1 MSRRKKW
8 AAFGLCLLVVSA
20 LWNPVSVQ
28 ATNVG
33 TPDTSDIMAGADT
46 DIAISNVNMD
56 GQQAGE
62 KVTVSF
68 RAETDNSNRN
78 YKVTNITKIVPV
90 LDESFPFETDDEA
103 YKVIHATGSSVD
115 ASYSFTAKENLE
127 TGYYPVAFTITYDR
141 QAEDGTVTAY
151 CVTKSISVKIQA
163 KEESAS
169 SDGDILLKVKSAPSG
184 TYGKTCDVT
193 FQAKAKKGKILSVTP
208 VISDGFP
215 FETEKD
221 AYRSITS
228 KGTTSLKCDYAFK
241 VREDV
246 VTGYQ
251 MVSFLVKYQKD
262 GKTYEVTRS
271 LNVKLTGKKS
281 NSEGGSNGGAGN
293 TSTPRLMVVGYD
305 MGKDRIYANEAF
317 TLTLHMENTAKSTI
331 SNIKISLANEE
342 SQFVPEDGV
351 GSTFIESMAA
361 GESQDVTF
369 QIKPVSGLE
378 EKSYPLVVKSEY
390 ENGKAEA
397 FNAEDT
403 LYVPVY
409 LRQRLSITDVYVA
422 EDSYEVGDMV
432 EVSATVNN
440 LGEGNLYNVTVYL
453 SGDNVEE
460 SASYVGNVEPG
471 KSGTADILA
480 KATVVTDGA
489 HTKNQMLIT
498 YEDKDGNV
506 QEKSIEID
514 LRVTEP
520 VYDNLEKV
528 KNAKDYSGVAKKT
541 GTAVIILVVVAG
553 IIYLGIR
560 RKKKK
565 QQILDDFIENGST
578 EGESE

>member
-1 MSRRKKW
+1 MSRGKKW
-8 AAFGLCLLVVSA
+8 AAFGLCLLLVSA
-20 LWNPVSVQ
+20 LWNPVSVR
-28 ATNVG
+28 ATNME
-33 TPDTSDIMAGADT
+33 TSDTSDIMAGTDT
-46 DIAISNVNMD
+46 DITISNVKMD

-62 KVTVSF
+62 TVTVSF
-68 RAETDNSNRN
+68 RAGTDNSNRN

-90 LDESFPFETDDEA
+90 LDESFPFETDNEA
-103 YKVIHATGSSVD
+103 YKVINTTGSSVD

-141 QAEDGTVTAY
+141 QAEDGTVTTY
-151 CVTKSISVKIQA
+151 YVIKSISVKIQA
-163 KEESAS
+163 KEESES
-169 SDGDILLKVKSAPSG
+169 SDGDISLKVKSAPSG
-184 TYGKTCDVT
+184 TYGKTCNVT
-193 FQAKAKKGKILSVTP
+193 FQTKAKKGKILSVTP
-208 VISDGFP
+208 VVTDGFP

-228 KGTTSLKCDYAFK
+228 KGTASLKCDYTFK

-246 VTGYQ
+246 MTGYQ

-281 NSEGGSNGGAGN
+281 DSQNGSGGTGN
-293 TSTPRLMVVGYD
+293 TSTTRLMVAGYD
-305 MGKDRIYANEAF
+305 LGKDTIYANESF

-331 SNIKISLANEE
+331 SNIKISLGSEE

-351 GSTFIESMAA
+351 GSKFIESMGA
-361 GESQDVTF
+361 GEKLDVTF

-378 EKSYPLVVKSEY
+378 EKSYPLVIKSEY

-397 FNAEDT
+397 FSAEDT

-409 LRQRLSITDVYVA
+409 LRQRLSITDVYLTQ
-422 EDSYEVGDMV
+422 DSYEVGDMV

-460 SASYVGNVEPG
+460 NSSYVGNVEPG

-506 QEKSIEID
+506 QEESVKID
-514 LRVTEP
+514 LHVNEP

-528 KNAKDYSGVAKKT
+528 KTSKDSSDIVKKI
-541 GTAVIILVVVAG
+541 GSSVIAAVLIAG
-553 IIYLGIR
+553 IGYVVFRR
-560 RKKKK
+560 RKRK
-565 QQILDDFIENGST
+565 QQILDEFIENGSNV
-578 EGESE
+578 E

>member
-8 AAFGLCLLVVSA
+8 AAFGLCLLLVSA
-20 LWNPVSVQ
+20 LWNPVSVR
-28 ATNVG
+28 ATNME
-33 TPDTSDIMAGADT
+33 TSDTSDIMAGTDT
-46 DIAISNVNMD
+46 DIAISKVKMD

-68 RAETDNSNRN
+68 QAGIDNSNRN
-78 YKVTNITKIVPV
+78 YKVMNITKIVPV
-90 LDESFPFETDDEA
+90 LDESFPFETDNEA
-103 YKVIHATGSSVD
+103 YKVINASGASVD

-127 TGYYPVAFTITYDR
+127 TGYYPVAFSITYDR
-141 QAEDGTVTAY
+141 QAEDGTVTTY
-151 CVTKSISVKIQA
+151 YVIKSISVKIQA
-163 KEESAS
+163 KEESES
-169 SDGDILLKVKSAPSG
+169 SDGDISLKVKSAPSG
-184 TYGKTCDVT
+184 TYGKTCNVT
-193 FQAKAKKGKILSVTP
+193 FQTKAKKGKILSVTP
-208 VISDGFP
+208 VVTDGFP

-228 KGTTSLKCDYAFK
+228 KGTASLKCDYTFK

-246 VTGYQ
+246 MTGYQ

-281 NSEGGSNGGAGN
+281 DSQNGSGGTGN
-293 TSTPRLMVVGYD
+293 TSTPRLMVAGYD
-305 MGKDRIYANEAF
+305 LGKDTIYANESF

-331 SNIKISLANEE
+331 SNIKLSLGSEE

-351 GSTFIESMAA
+351 GSKFIESMGA
-361 GESQDVTF
+361 GEKLDITF
-369 QIKPVSGLE
+369 QIKPLSGLE
-378 EKSYPLVVKSEY
+378 EKSYPLVIKSEY

-397 FNAEDT
+397 FSAEDT

-409 LRQRLSITDVYVA
+409 LRQRLSITDVYLTQ
-422 EDSYEVGDMV
+422 DSYEVGDMV

-440 LGEGNLYNVTVYL
+440 LGEGKLYNVTVYL

-460 SASYVGNVEPG
+460 NSSYVGNVEPG

-489 HTKNQMLIT
+489 YTKNQMLIT

-506 QEKSIEID
+506 QEESVKID
-514 LRVTEP
+514 LHVNEP

-528 KNAKDYSGVAKKT
+528 KTSKDSSDIVKKIGSGVI
-541 GTAVIILVVVAG
+541 AVVLIAG
-553 IIYLGIR
+553 IGYVVFRR
-560 RKKKK
+560 RKRK
-565 QQILDDFIENGST
+565 QQILDEFIENGSNV
-578 EGESE
+578 E

>member
-8 AAFGLCLLVVSA
+8 AAFGLCLLLVSA
-20 LWNPVSVQ
+20 LWNPVSVR
-28 ATNVG
+28 ATNME
-33 TPDTSDIMAGADT
+33 TSDTSDIMAGTDT
-46 DIAISNVNMD
+46 DIAISKVKMD

-68 RAETDNSNRN
+68 QAGIDNSNRN
-78 YKVTNITKIVPV
+78 YKVMNITKIVPV
-90 LDESFPFETDDEA
+90 LDESFPFETDNEA
-103 YKVIHATGSSVD
+103 YKVINASGASVD

-127 TGYYPVAFTITYDR
+127 TGYYPVTFSITYDR
-141 QAEDGTVTAY
+141 QTEDGTITAY

-169 SDGDILLKVKSAPSG
+169 SDGDISLKVKSAPSG

-208 VISDGFP
+208 VVTDGFP

-228 KGTTSLKCDYAFK
+228 KGTASLKCDYTFK

-246 VTGYQ
+246 MTGYQ

-262 GKTYEVTRS
+262 GKTYEVTRL

-281 NSEGGSNGGAGN
+281 DSQNGSGGTGN
-293 TSTPRLMVVGYD
+293 TSTPRLMVAGYD
-305 MGKDRIYANEAF
+305 LGKDTIYANESF

-331 SNIKISLANEE
+331 SNIKLSLGSEE

-351 GSTFIESMAA
+351 GSKFIESMGA
-361 GESQDVTF
+361 GEKMDITF

-378 EKSYPLVVKSEY
+378 EKSYPLVIKSEY

-397 FNAEDT
+397 FSAEDT

-409 LRQRLSITDVYVA
+409 LRQRLSITDVYLTQ
-422 EDSYEVGDMV
+422 DSYEVGDMV

-460 SASYVGNVEPG
+460 NSSYVGNVEPG

-506 QEKSIEID
+506 QEESVEID
-514 LRVTEP
+514 LHVNEP
-520 VYDNLEKV
+520 IYDNLEKV
-528 KNAKDYSGVAKKT
+528 KTSKDSSDIVKKIGSGVI
-541 GTAVIILVVVAG
+541 AVVLIAG
-553 IIYLGIR
+553 IGYVVFRR
-560 RKKKK
+560 RKRK
-565 QQILDDFIENGST
+565 QQILDEFIENGSNV
-578 EGESE
+578 E

>member
-1 MSRRKKW
+1 MSRRTKW
-8 AAFGLCLLVVSA
+8 AAFGLCLLLVSA

-46 DIAISNVNMD
+46 DIAISNVKMD

-68 RAETDNSNRN
+68 RAGTDNSNRN

-90 LDESFPFETDDEA
+90 LDESFPFETDNEA

-115 ASYSFTAKENLE
+115 ASYNFTARENLE

-151 CVTKSISVKIQA
+151 CVMKSISVKIQA

-169 SDGDILLKVKSAPSG
+169 SDGDISLKVKSAPSG

-208 VISDGFP
+208 VVADGFP

-281 NSEGGSNGGAGN
+281 NSEGGSNGGNGN
-293 TSTPRLMVVGYD
+293 TSTPRLMVAGYD
-305 MGKDRIYANEAF
+305 LGKDTIYANEAF

-397 FNAEDT
+397 FSAEDT

-409 LRQRLSITDVYVA
+409 LRQRLSITDVYLTQ
-422 EDSYEVGDMV
+422 DSYEVGDMV

-480 KATVVTDGA
+480 KASVVTDGA

-514 LRVTEP
+514 LRVKEP

-528 KNAKDYSGVAKKT
+528 KTSKDHSALVKKT
-541 GTAVIILVVVAG
+541 GIVIVIMVGMAG
-553 IIYLGIR
+553 IGYVVFRR
-560 RKKKK
+560 RKRK
-565 QQILDDFIENGST
+565 QEILDEFIENGSNV
-578 EGESE
+578 E

>member
-8 AAFGLCLLVVSA
+8 AVFGLCLLLVSA

-33 TPDTSDIMAGADT
+33 TSDTSDIMAGADT
-46 DIAISNVNMD
+46 DIAISNVKMD

-68 RAETDNSNRN
+68 RAAIDNSNRN

-90 LDESFPFETDDEA
+90 LDESFPFETDNEA
-103 YKVIHATGSSVD
+103 YKVINATGVSVD

-141 QAEDGTVTAY
+141 QAEDGTVAAY

-169 SDGDILLKVKSAPSG
+169 SDGDISLKVKAAPSG
-184 TYGKTCDVT
+184 TYGKTCNVT

-208 VISDGFP
+208 VVTDGFP

-228 KGTTSLKCDYAFK
+228 KGTASLKCEYAFK

-246 VTGYQ
+246 MTGYQ

-281 NSEGGSNGGAGN
+281 NSQNGSGSAGN
-293 TSTPRLMVVGYD
+293 TSTPRLMVAGYD
-305 MGKDRIYANEAF
+305 LGKDRIYANEAF

-331 SNIKISLANEE
+331 SNIKLSLANEE

-378 EKSYPLVVKSEY
+378 EKSYPLVIKSEY

-397 FNAEDT
+397 FSAEDT

-422 EDSYEVGDMV
+422 QDSYEVGDTV

-453 SGDNVEE
+453 SGDNIEE

-471 KSGTADILA
+471 KSGSADILT
-480 KATVVTDGA
+480 KATVVTEGD
-489 HTKNQMLIT
+489 HTKNEMLIT

-506 QEKSIEID
+506 QEKSAVLD
-514 LRVTEP
+514 LRVKEP

-528 KNAKDYSGVAKKT
+528 KTSNDYSALVKKA
-541 GTAVIILVVVAG
+541 GTIIVVVCVMAGIGYAVIR
-553 IIYLGIR
+553 R
-560 RKKKK
+560 RKRK
-565 QQILDDFIENGST
+565 QQILDDFIENGSNI
-578 EGESE
+578 E

>member
-8 AAFGLCLLVVSA
+8 AAFGLCLLLLVSA

-33 TPDTSDIMAGADT
+33 TSETSDIMAGADT
-46 DIAISNVNMD
+46 DIAISNVKMD

-68 RAETDNSNRN
+68 RAGTDNSNRN

-90 LDESFPFETDDEA
+90 LDESFPFETDNEA

-141 QAEDGTVTAY
+141 QAEDGSVTAY

-169 SDGDILLKVKSAPSG
+169 SDGDISLKVKSAPSG
-184 TYGKTCDVT
+184 TYGKTCNVT
-193 FQAKAKKGKILSVTP
+193 FRAKAKKGKILSVTP
-208 VISDGFP
+208 VVTDGFP

-228 KGTTSLKCDYAFK
+228 KGTASLKCEYAFK

-246 VTGYQ
+246 MTGYQ

-281 NSEGGSNGGAGN
+281 NSQNGSGSAGN
-293 TSTPRLMVVGYD
+293 TSTPRLMVAGYD
-305 MGKDRIYANEAF
+305 LGKDRIYANEAF

-331 SNIKISLANEE
+331 SNIKLSLANEE

-378 EKSYPLVVKSEY
+378 EKSYPLVIKSEY

-397 FNAEDT
+397 FSAEDT
-403 LYVPVY
+403 LYIPVY
-409 LRQRLSITDVYVA
+409 LRQRLSITDIYVA
-422 EDSYEVGDMV
+422 QDAYEVGDTV

-453 SGDNVEE
+453 SGDNMEE

-471 KSGTADILA
+471 KSGSADILT
-480 KATVVTDGA
+480 KATVVTEGDHA
-489 HTKNQMLIT
+489 KNEILIT

-506 QEKSIEID
+506 QEESAELELHVK
-514 LRVTEP
+514 EP

-528 KNAKDYSGVAKKT
+528 KTSKDHSALVKKA
-541 GTAVIILVVVAG
+541 GTVIVVVVVMAG
-553 IIYLGIR
+553 IGYVVIR
-560 RKKKK
+560 RRKRK
-565 QQILDDFIENGST
+565 QQILDDFIENGSNV
-578 EGESE
+578 E

>member
-8 AAFGLCLLVVSA
+8 AAFGLCLLVLSA

-115 ASYSFTAKENLE
+115 ASYNFTARENLE

-151 CVTKSISVKIQA
+151 CVTKSISVKIQE

-169 SDGDILLKVKSAPSG
+169 SDGDISLKVKSAPSG
-184 TYGKTCDVT
+184 TYGKTCDVI

-208 VISDGFP
+208 VVTDGFP

-281 NSEGGSNGGAGN
+281 NSEGGSNGGTGN
-293 TSTPRLMVVGYD
+293 TSTPRLMVAGCDV
-305 MGKDRIYANEAF
+305 GKDRIYANEAF

-351 GSTFIESMAA
+351 GSTFIESMGA
-361 GESQDVTF
+361 GEKMDVTF

-409 LRQRLSITDVYVA
+409 LRQRLSITDVYLTQ
-422 EDSYEVGDMV
+422 DSYEVGDMV

-460 SASYVGNVEPG
+460 SASYVGNVKPG

-514 LRVTEP
+514 LRVKEP

-528 KNAKDYSGVAKKT
+528 KTSNDHSAMVKKT
-541 GTAVIILVVVAG
+541 GIVIVIMVGMAG
-553 IIYLGIR
+553 IGYVVFRR
-560 RKKKK
+560 RKRK
-565 QQILDDFIENGST
+565 QEILDEFIENGSNV
-578 EGESE
+578 E

>member
-8 AAFGLCLLVVSA
+8 AAFALCLLLVAA
-20 LWNPVSVQ
+20 LWTPRSVH

-46 DIAISNVNMD
+46 DIVISNVNMD

-62 KVTVSF
+62 KVTVAF
-68 RAETDNSNRN
+68 RAGTDNGNRN

-90 LDESFPFETDDEA
+90 LDESFPFETDNEA
-103 YKVIHATGSSVD
+103 YKVINASGASVD

-127 TGYYPVAFTITYDR
+127 TGYYPVTFSITYDR
-141 QAEDGTVTAY
+141 QAEDGTVTTY
-151 CVTKSISVKIQA
+151 YVIKSISVKIQA
-163 KEESAS
+163 KEESES
-169 SDGDILLKVKSAPSG
+169 SDGDISLKVKSAPSG
-184 TYGKTCDVT
+184 TYGKTCNVT
-193 FQAKAKKGKILSVTP
+193 FQTKAKKGKILSVTP
-208 VISDGFP
+208 VVTDGFP

-228 KGTTSLKCDYAFK
+228 KGTASLKCDYAFK

-246 VTGYQ
+246 MTGYQ

-281 NSEGGSNGGAGN
+281 DSQNGSGGTGN
-293 TSTPRLMVVGYD
+293 TSTPRLMVAGYD
-305 MGKDRIYANEAF
+305 LGKDTIYANESF

-331 SNIKISLANEE
+331 SNIKLSLGSEE
-342 SQFVPEDGV
+342 SQFVSEDGV
-351 GSTFIESMAA
+351 GSKFIESMGA
-361 GESQDVTF
+361 GEKQDVTF

-378 EKSYPLVVKSEY
+378 EKSYPLVIKSEY

-397 FNAEDT
+397 FSAEDT

-409 LRQRLSITDVYVA
+409 LRQRLSITDVYLTQ
-422 EDSYEVGDMV
+422 DSYEVGDMV

-460 SASYVGNVEPG
+460 NSSYVGNVEPG

-498 YEDKDGNV
+498 YEDKDRNV
-506 QEKSIEID
+506 QEESVKID
-514 LRVTEP
+514 LHVNEP
-520 VYDNLEKV
+520 IYDNLEKV
-528 KNAKDYSGVAKKT
+528 KTSKDSTDIVKKVGSGV
-541 GTAVIILVVVAG
+541 IVVVLIAG
-553 IIYLGIR
+553 IGYVVFRR
-560 RKKKK
+560 RKRK
-565 QQILDDFIENGST
+565 QQILDEFIENGSNV
-578 EGESE
+578 E

>member
-8 AAFGLCLLVVSA
+8 AAFGLCLLLVSA
-20 LWNPVSVQ
+20 LWNPVSVR
-28 ATNVG
+28 ATNME
-33 TPDTSDIMAGADT
+33 TSDTSDIMAGTDT
-46 DIAISNVNMD
+46 DIAISKVKMD

-68 RAETDNSNRN
+68 QAGIDNSNRN
-78 YKVTNITKIVPV
+78 YKVMNITKIVPV
-90 LDESFPFETDDEA
+90 LDESFPFETDNEA
-103 YKVIHATGSSVD
+103 YKVINASGASVD

-127 TGYYPVAFTITYDR
+127 TGYYPVAFSITYDR
-141 QAEDGTVTAY
+141 QAEDGTVTTY
-151 CVTKSISVKIQA
+151 YVIKSISVKIQA
-163 KEESAS
+163 KEESES
-169 SDGDILLKVKSAPSG
+169 SDGDISLKVKSAPSG
-184 TYGKTCDVT
+184 TYGKTCNVT
-193 FQAKAKKGKILSVTP
+193 FQTKAKKGKILSVTP
-208 VISDGFP
+208 VVTDGFP

-228 KGTTSLKCDYAFK
+228 KGTASLKCDYTFK

-246 VTGYQ
+246 MTGYQ

-281 NSEGGSNGGAGN
+281 DSQNGSGGTGN
-293 TSTPRLMVVGYD
+293 TSTPRLMVAGYD
-305 MGKDRIYANEAF
+305 LGKDTIYANESF

-331 SNIKISLANEE
+331 SNIKLSLGSEE

-351 GSTFIESMAA
+351 GSKFIESMGA
-361 GESQDVTF
+361 GEKLDITF
-369 QIKPVSGLE
+369 QIKPLSGLE
-378 EKSYPLVVKSEY
+378 EKSYPLVIKSEY

-397 FNAEDT
+397 FSAEDT

-409 LRQRLSITDVYVA
+409 LRQRLSITDVYLTQ
-422 EDSYEVGDMV
+422 DSYEVGDMV

-460 SASYVGNVEPG
+460 NSSYVGNVEPG

-489 HTKNQMLIT
+489 YTKNQMLIT

-506 QEKSIEID
+506 QEESVKID
-514 LRVTEP
+514 LHVNEP

-528 KNAKDYSGVAKKT
+528 KTSKDSSDIVKKIGSGV
-541 GTAVIILVVVAG
+541 ISVVLIAG
-553 IIYLGIR
+553 IGYVVFRR
-560 RKKKK
+560 RKRK
-565 QQILDDFIENGST
+565 QQILDEFIENGSNV
-578 EGESE
+578 E

>member
-8 AAFGLCLLVVSA
+8 AAFGLCLLLVSA
-20 LWNPVSVQ
+20 LWTPRSVH
-28 ATNVG
+28 ATNMG
-33 TPDTSDIMAGADT
+33 MPDTSDIMAGADT
-46 DIAISNVNMD
+46 DIVISNVNMD

-62 KVTVSF
+62 KVTVAF
-68 RAETDNSNRN
+68 RAGTDNGNRN

-90 LDESFPFETDDEA
+90 LDESFPFETDNEA
-103 YKVIHATGSSVD
+103 YKVINASGASVD

-127 TGYYPVAFTITYDR
+127 TGYYPVTFSITYDR
-141 QAEDGTVTAY
+141 QTEDGTITAY

-169 SDGDILLKVKSAPSG
+169 SDGDISLKVKSAPSG

-208 VISDGFP
+208 VVTDGFP

-221 AYRSITS
+221 TYRSITS
-228 KGTTSLKCDYAFK
+228 KGTASLKCDYAFK

-281 NSEGGSNGGAGN
+281 NSEGGSNGGNGN
-293 TSTPRLMVVGYD
+293 TSTPRLMVAGYD
-305 MGKDRIYANEAF
+305 LGKDTIYANEAF
-317 TLTLHMENTAKSTI
+317 TLTLHMENTAKSSI

-397 FNAEDT
+397 FSAEDT

-409 LRQRLSITDVYVA
+409 LRQRLSITDVYLTQ
-422 EDSYEVGDMV
+422 DSYEVGDMV

-480 KATVVTDGA
+480 KASVVTDGA
-489 HTKNQMLIT
+489 HTKNHMLIT

-514 LRVTEP
+514 LRVKEP

-528 KNAKDYSGVAKKT
+528 KTSKDHSAMVKKT
-541 GTAVIILVVVAG
+541 GIVIVIMVGMAG
-553 IIYLGIR
+553 IGYVVFRR
-560 RKKKK
+560 RKRK
-565 QQILDDFIENGST
+565 QEILDEFIENGSNV
-578 EGESE
+578 E

>member
-8 AAFGLCLLVVSA
+8 AAFGLCLLLVSA
-20 LWNPVSVQ
+20 LWNPVSVR
-28 ATNVG
+28 ATNME
-33 TPDTSDIMAGADT
+33 TSDTSDIMAGTDT
-46 DIAISNVNMD
+46 DIAISKVKMD

-68 RAETDNSNRN
+68 QAGIDNSNRN
-78 YKVTNITKIVPV
+78 YKVMNITKIVPV
-90 LDESFPFETDDEA
+90 LDESFPFETDNEA
-103 YKVIHATGSSVD
+103 YKVINASGASVD

-127 TGYYPVAFTITYDR
+127 TGYYPVAFSITYDR
-141 QAEDGTVTAY
+141 QAEDGTVTTY
-151 CVTKSISVKIQA
+151 YVIKSISVKIQA
-163 KEESAS
+163 KEESES
-169 SDGDILLKVKSAPSG
+169 SDGDISLKVKSAPSG
-184 TYGKTCDVT
+184 TYGKTCNVT
-193 FQAKAKKGKILSVTP
+193 FQTKAKKGKILSVTP
-208 VISDGFP
+208 VVTDGFP

-228 KGTTSLKCDYAFK
+228 KGTASLKCDYTFK

-246 VTGYQ
+246 MTGYQ

-281 NSEGGSNGGAGN
+281 DSQNGSGGTGN
-293 TSTPRLMVVGYD
+293 TSTPRLMVAGYD
-305 MGKDRIYANEAF
+305 LGKDTIYANESF

-331 SNIKISLANEE
+331 SNIKLSLGSEE

-351 GSTFIESMAA
+351 GSKFIESMGA
-361 GESQDVTF
+361 GEKLDITF
-369 QIKPVSGLE
+369 QIKPLSGLE
-378 EKSYPLVVKSEY
+378 EKSYPLVIKSEY

-397 FNAEDT
+397 FSAEDT

-409 LRQRLSITDVYVA
+409 LRQRLSITDVYLTQ
-422 EDSYEVGDMV
+422 DSYEVGDMV

-460 SASYVGNVEPG
+460 NSSYVGNVEPG

-489 HTKNQMLIT
+489 YTKNQMLIT

-506 QEKSIEID
+506 QEESVKID
-514 LRVTEP
+514 LHVNEP

-528 KNAKDYSGVAKKT
+528 KTSKDSSDIVKKIGSGVI
-541 GTAVIILVVVAG
+541 AVVLIAG
-553 IIYLGIR
+553 IGYVVFRR
-560 RKKKK
+560 RKRK
-565 QQILDDFIENGST
+565 QQILDE
-578 EGESE
+578 

>member
-8 AAFGLCLLVVSA
+8 AAFGLCLLLVSA

-46 DIAISNVNMD
+46 DIAISNVKMD

-68 RAETDNSNRN
+68 RAGTDNSNRN

-90 LDESFPFETDDEA
+90 LDESFPFETDNEA

-115 ASYSFTAKENLE
+115 ASYNFTARENLE

-151 CVTKSISVKIQA
+151 CVMKSISVKIQA

-169 SDGDILLKVKSAPSG
+169 SDGDISLKVKSAPSG

-208 VISDGFP
+208 VVADGFP

-281 NSEGGSNGGAGN
+281 NSEGGSNGGNGN
-293 TSTPRLMVVGYD
+293 TSTPRLMVAGYD
-305 MGKDRIYANEAF
+305 LGKDTIYANEAF

-397 FNAEDT
+397 FSAEDT

-409 LRQRLSITDVYVA
+409 LRQRLSITDVYLTQ
-422 EDSYEVGDMV
+422 DSYEVGDMV

-480 KATVVTDGA
+480 KASVVTDGA

-514 LRVTEP
+514 LRVKEP

-528 KNAKDYSGVAKKT
+528 KTSKDHSALVKKT
-541 GTAVIILVVVAG
+541 GIVIVIMVGMAG
-553 IIYLGIR
+553 IGYVVFRR
-560 RKKKK
+560 RKRK
-565 QQILDDFIENGST
+565 QEILDEFIENGSNV
-578 EGESE
+578 E

>member
-8 AAFGLCLLVVSA
+8 AAFGLCLLLVSA
-20 LWNPVSVQ
+20 LWNPVSVR
-28 ATNVG
+28 ATNME
-33 TPDTSDIMAGADT
+33 TSDTSDIMAGTDT
-46 DIAISNVNMD
+46 DIAISKVKMD

-68 RAETDNSNRN
+68 QAGIDNSNRN
-78 YKVTNITKIVPV
+78 YKVMNITKIVPV
-90 LDESFPFETDDEA
+90 LDESFPFETDNEA
-103 YKVIHATGSSVD
+103 YKVINASGASVD

-127 TGYYPVAFTITYDR
+127 TGYYPVAFSITYDR
-141 QAEDGTVTAY
+141 QAEDGTVTTY
-151 CVTKSISVKIQA
+151 YVIKSISVKIQA
-163 KEESAS
+163 KEESES
-169 SDGDILLKVKSAPSG
+169 SDGDISLKVKSAPSG
-184 TYGKTCDVT
+184 TYGKTCNVT
-193 FQAKAKKGKILSVTP
+193 FQTKAKKGKILSVTP
-208 VISDGFP
+208 VVTDGFP

-228 KGTTSLKCDYAFK
+228 KGTASLKCDYTFK

-246 VTGYQ
+246 MTGYQ

-281 NSEGGSNGGAGN
+281 DSQNGSGGTGN
-293 TSTPRLMVVGYD
+293 TSTPRLMVAGYD
-305 MGKDRIYANEAF
+305 LGKDTIYANESF

-331 SNIKISLANEE
+331 SNIKLSLGSEE

-351 GSTFIESMAA
+351 GSKFIESMGA
-361 GESQDVTF
+361 GEKLDITF
-369 QIKPVSGLE
+369 QIKPLSGLE
-378 EKSYPLVVKSEY
+378 EKSYPLVIKSEY

-397 FNAEDT
+397 FSAEDT

-409 LRQRLSITDVYVA
+409 LRQRLSITDVYLTQ
-422 EDSYEVGDMV
+422 DSYEVGDMV

-460 SASYVGNVEPG
+460 NSSYVGNVEPG

-489 HTKNQMLIT
+489 YTKNQMLIT

-506 QEKSIEID
+506 QEESVKID
-514 LRVTEP
+514 LHVNEP

-528 KNAKDYSGVAKKT
+528 KTSKDSSDIVKKIGSGVI
-541 GTAVIILVVVAG
+541 AVVLIAG
-553 IIYLGIR
+553 IGYVVFRR
-560 RKKKK
+560 RKRK
-565 QQILDDFIENGST
+565 QQILDEFIENGSNV
-578 EGESE
+578 E

>member
-1 MSRRKKW
+1 MSRRTKW
-8 AAFGLCLLVVSA
+8 AAFGLCLLLVSA

-46 DIAISNVNMD
+46 DIAISNVKMD

-68 RAETDNSNRN
+68 RAGTDNSNRN

-90 LDESFPFETDDEA
+90 LDESFPFETDNEA

-115 ASYSFTAKENLE
+115 ASYNFTARENLE

-169 SDGDILLKVKSAPSG
+169 SDGDISLKVKSAPSG

-208 VISDGFP
+208 VVADGFP

-281 NSEGGSNGGAGN
+281 NSEGGSNGGNGN
-293 TSTPRLMVVGYD
+293 TSTPRLMVAGYD
-305 MGKDRIYANEAF
+305 LGKDTIYANEAF
-317 TLTLHMENTAKSTI
+317 TLTLHMENTAKSSI

-397 FNAEDT
+397 FSAEDT

-409 LRQRLSITDVYVA
+409 LRQRLSITDVYLTQ
-422 EDSYEVGDMV
+422 DSYEVGDMV

-514 LRVTEP
+514 LRVKEP

-528 KNAKDYSGVAKKT
+528 KTSKDHSALVKKT
-541 GTAVIILVVVAG
+541 GIVIVIMVGMAG
-553 IIYLGIR
+553 IGYVVFRR
-560 RKKKK
+560 RKRK
-565 QQILDDFIENGST
+565 QEILDEFIENGSNV
-578 EGESE
+578 E

>member
-8 AAFGLCLLVVSA
+8 AAFGLCLLLVSA
-20 LWNPVSVQ
+20 LWNPVSVR
-28 ATNVG
+28 ATNME
-33 TPDTSDIMAGADT
+33 TSDTSDIMAGTDT
-46 DIAISNVNMD
+46 DIAISKVKMD

-68 RAETDNSNRN
+68 QAGIDNSNRN
-78 YKVTNITKIVPV
+78 YKVMNITKIVPV
-90 LDESFPFETDDEA
+90 LDESFPFETDNEA
-103 YKVIHATGSSVD
+103 YKVINASGASVD

-127 TGYYPVAFTITYDR
+127 TGYYPVAFSITYDR
-141 QAEDGTVTAY
+141 QAEDGTVTTY
-151 CVTKSISVKIQA
+151 YVIKSISVKIQA
-163 KEESAS
+163 KEESES
-169 SDGDILLKVKSAPSG
+169 SDGDISLKVKSAPSG
-184 TYGKTCDVT
+184 TYGKTCNVT
-193 FQAKAKKGKILSVTP
+193 FQTKAKKGKILSVTP
-208 VISDGFP
+208 VVTDGFP

-228 KGTTSLKCDYAFK
+228 KGTASLKCDYTFK

-246 VTGYQ
+246 MTGYQ

-281 NSEGGSNGGAGN
+281 DSQKGSGGTGN
-293 TSTPRLMVVGYD
+293 TSTPRLMVAGYD
-305 MGKDRIYANEAF
+305 LGKDTIYANESF

-331 SNIKISLANEE
+331 SNIKLSLGSEE

-351 GSTFIESMAA
+351 GSKFIESMGA
-361 GESQDVTF
+361 GEKLDITF
-369 QIKPVSGLE
+369 QIKPLSGLE
-378 EKSYPLVVKSEY
+378 EKSYPLVIKSEY

-397 FNAEDT
+397 FSAEDT

-409 LRQRLSITDVYVA
+409 LRQRLSITDVYLTQ
-422 EDSYEVGDMV
+422 DSYEVGDMV

-460 SASYVGNVEPG
+460 NSSYVGNVEPG

-489 HTKNQMLIT
+489 YTKNQMLIT

-506 QEKSIEID
+506 QEESVKID
-514 LRVTEP
+514 LHVNEP

-528 KNAKDYSGVAKKT
+528 KTSKDSSDIVKKIGSGV
-541 GTAVIILVVVAG
+541 ISVVLIAG
-553 IIYLGIR
+553 IGYVVFRR
-560 RKKKK
+560 RKRK
-565 QQILDDFIENGST
+565 QQILDEFIENGSNV
-578 EGESE
+578 E

>member
-1 MSRRKKW
+1 MSRRTKW
-8 AAFGLCLLVVSA
+8 AAFGLCLLLVSA

-46 DIAISNVNMD
+46 DIAISNVKMD

-68 RAETDNSNRN
+68 RAGTDNSNRN

-90 LDESFPFETDDEA
+90 LDESFPFETDNEA

-115 ASYSFTAKENLE
+115 ASYNFTARENLE

-151 CVTKSISVKIQA
+151 CVMKSISVKIQA

-169 SDGDILLKVKSAPSG
+169 SDGDISLKVKSAPSG

-208 VISDGFP
+208 VVADGFP

-281 NSEGGSNGGAGN
+281 NSEGGSNGGNGN
-293 TSTPRLMVVGYD
+293 TSTPRLMVAGYD
-305 MGKDRIYANEAF
+305 LGKDTIYANEAF

-397 FNAEDT
+397 FSAEDT

-409 LRQRLSITDVYVA
+409 LRQRLSITDVYLTQ
-422 EDSYEVGDMV
+422 DSYEVGDMV

-480 KATVVTDGA
+480 KASVVTDGA

-514 LRVTEP
+514 LRVKEP

-528 KNAKDYSGVAKKT
+528 KTSKDHSAMVKKT
-541 GTAVIILVVVAG
+541 GMVIVIMAGMAG
-553 IIYLGIR
+553 IGYVVFRR
-560 RKKKK
+560 RKRK
-565 QQILDDFIENGST
+565 QEILDEFIENGSNV
-578 EGESE
+578 E